1 MFGHGITYLG
11 SRAVAAQT
19 HILGGV
25 RTLYLGSKERFV
37 HLFERHAEEMLN
49 SSRSFRV
56 EFPHAE
62 GPAFARL
69 NSMNQHNL
77 HYHNQT
83 EISLEEISDT
93 ALQYWHV
100 ICWTPAQ
107 PHADP

>member
-1 MFGHGITYLG
+1 MGRG
-11 SRAVAAQT
+11 AVAAQA
-19 HILGGV
+19 HVLGSV

-37 HLFERHAEEMLN
+37 HLVVRHAEEILN
-49 SSRSFRV
+49 SAWSFRV

-62 GPAFARL
+62 GPTFARL
-69 NSMNQHNL
+69 DSTNQHNL

-100 ICWTPAQ
+100 LGWTLAQ
-107 PHADP
+107 PPAYP